1 MKPIWFG
8 GTLPLDE
15 MNATYSRT
23 MMGVIG
29 IELTGYGEDWIRGR
43 MPVDQRTHQPFGLLH
58 GGASVTLAETLAS
71 VGAFST
77 QNPETHAAVGMEI
90 NAKHVRPVREGWVHG
105 EAKME
110 TMGRTSQV
118 WTIRIT
124 NEKGKLVCL
133 SRCTMA
139 IIKTGG

>member
-90 NAKHVRPVREGWVHG
+90 NANHVRPVREGWVHG